1 MLHDL
6 PANAYLKD
14 AVLAFI
20 DMFHKEHRTS
30 YAKDVETLK
39 SLVGEAIFL
48 EDLDKGILY
57 LTRNASGLAR
67 EPRPFMICNYELS
80 T

>member
-1 MLHDL
+1 MAEMLHVL
-6 PANAYLKD
+6 PTNAYLKD

-20 DMFHKEHRTS
+20 DMFHREHRTS

-39 SLVGEAIFL
+39 SLVGEAILL

-57 LTRNASGLAR
+57 LTRNAMGLAR
-67 EPRPFMICNYELS
+67 GMRL

>member
-20 DMFHKEHRTS
+20 DMFHREHRTS
-30 YAKDVETLK
+30 YAKDVETMK
-39 SLVGEAIFL
+39 SLVGEAILL

-57 LTRNASGLAR
+57 LTRNAMGLAR
-67 EPRPFMICNYELS
+67 GRL